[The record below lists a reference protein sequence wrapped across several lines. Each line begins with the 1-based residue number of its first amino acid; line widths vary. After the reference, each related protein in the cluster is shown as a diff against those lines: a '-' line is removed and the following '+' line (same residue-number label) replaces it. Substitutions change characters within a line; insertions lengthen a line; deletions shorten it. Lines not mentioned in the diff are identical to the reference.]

1 MIRARPL
8 LAAAFAVALAL
19 APGVAGARVGGG
31 SSMGS
36 RGGFTF
42 SAPPSTSV
50 APMGAM
56 PMQRS
61 LTARPEPSPGLGMNA
76 PGYAPGYGYGGR
88 SAFTSG
94 LLGGLV
100 GAGLG
105 GMLFGHGMFG
115 GLGGGMSFIGLLIQ
129 FGLLFLVGRWLFR
142 TFTRGQPLFAGGMGG
157 MRPGPMPAGGSGM
170 PMGGRAGPPPIQI
183 TSADYTQFEQL
194 LGAMQAAWS
203 AQDLNALRRIASP
216 EMVSYFSEQLS
227 ELTSRGLRN
236 VVTDVRLQK
245 GDLAQA
251 WSEGSREYA
260 TVAMQ
265 FSMIDVTHDQQ
276 GRVVDGSPTERQ
288 IVTELWTFLRNPGGR
303 WILSAIQQTR

>member
-8 LAAAFAVALAL
+8 LAAAFAVALAV
-19 APGVAGARVGGG
+19 APGVADARVGGG
-31 SSMGS
+31 ASMGS

-61 LTARPEPSPGLGMNA
+61 LTTPSAPSPGLGMSGPA
-76 PGYAPGYGYGGR
+76 FGGR

-129 FGLLFLVGRWLFR
+129 LALLFFVGRWLFR
-142 TFTRGQPLFAGGMGG
+142 TFTRGAPLFAGMGG
-157 MRPGPMPAGGSGM
+157 MRQGPPLGGGGSGM
-170 PMGGRAGPPPIQI
+170 PMGGRGGPPPIQV
-183 TSADYTQFEQL
+183 TSADYTAFEQL

-227 ELTSRGLRN
+227 ELASRGLRN
-236 VVTDVRLQK
+236 VVTDVRLQR

-265 FSMIDVTHDQQ
+265 FSMVDVTHDQQ

-288 IVTELWTFLRNPGGR
+288 VVTELWTFLRNPGGQ

>member
-1 MIRARPL
+1 MIRTRHL
-8 LAAAFAVALAL
+8 LAAAFAVVLAVG
-19 APGVAGARVGGG
+19 PGVADARVGGG
-31 SSMGS
+31 ASMGS
-36 RGGFTF
+36 RGGYTF
-42 SAPPSTSV
+42 SAPPSTGV

-61 LTARPEPSPGLGMNA
+61 MTARPDPSPGVGMGA
-76 PGYAPGYGYGGR
+76 PGYAPAFSGR

-129 FGLLFLVGRWLFR
+129 FGLLFFIGRWLFR
-142 TFTRGQPLFAGGMGG
+142 TFTRGQPLFAGLGG
-157 MRPGPMPAGGSGM
+157 MRQGPPSPGGGSGM
-170 PMGGRAGPPPIQI
+170 PMGSRGGRPALAL
-183 TSADYTQFEQL
+183 TTADYTAFEQL

-227 ELTSRGLRN
+227 DLTSRGLRN

-265 FSMIDVTHDQQ
+265 FSMVDVTHDQQ

-288 IVTELWTFLRNPGGR
+288 VVTELWTFLRNPRGQ

>member
-8 LAAAFAVALAL
+8 LAAAFAVALAA
-19 APGVAGARVGGG
+19 APGLAYARVGGG

-36 RGGFTF
+36 RGGFTY

-61 LTARPEPSPGLGMNA
+61 LTVRPDPSPGLGSPGM
-76 PGYAPGYGYGGR
+76 GYAPSYSGR

-129 FGLLFLVGRWLFR
+129 LALLFFIGRWLFR
-142 TFTRGQPLFAGGMGG
+142 TFTRGQPLFAGVGG
-157 MRPGPMPAGGSGM
+157 LRQGPPPGGGSGI
-170 PMGGRAGPPPIQI
+170 PMGGRAGPPPIQV
-183 TSADYTQFEQL
+183 TSADYTAFEQL

-227 ELTSRGLRN
+227 ELASRGLRN
-236 VVTDVRLQK
+236 VVTDVRLQR

-288 IVTELWTFLRNPGGR
+288 LVTELWTFLRNPGGH